1 MPPKQVGGM
10 SQKRIAKELADLKKD
25 TPPGVTCAPSRDD
38 SIFEWDATIEGPPDS
53 PYQGYQFKL
62 HITLPPDY
70 PFRPPKVVFLTKIY
84 HANVNTQGGICL
96 DILKNQWSPALSIL
110 KVMLS
115 VASLLAD
122 PNPHDPLM
130 PDIAQTYLKNRKE
143 HDKIAKEWT
152 TKYAIPIPN
161 NSTPSSSSTSTS
173 TSTEK
178 KQDDKNKN
186 KKKEVEVL
194 VLD

>member
-1 MPPKQVGGM
+1 MPPKQVAGM
-10 SQKRIAKELADLKKD
+10 SQKRIARELADLKKEQL
-25 TPPGVTCAPSRDD
+25 PPGCTAGPRDE

-53 PYQGYQFKL
+53 PYENGQFNL

-70 PFRPPKVVFLTKIY
+70 PFRPPKVTFKTRIY
-84 HANVNTQGGICL
+84 HANINTQGGICL
-96 DILKNQWSPALSIL
+96 DILKNQWSPALSII
-110 KVMLS
+110 KVLLS

-130 PDIAQTYLKNRKE
+130 PDIAQKFLKNRKE

-152 TKYAIPIPN
+152 QRYA
-161 NSTPSSSSTSTS
+161 TPVVKKPVASSSSATPATDS
-173 TSTEK
+173 K
-178 KQDDKNKN
+178 DDKK

-194 VLD
+194 IID

>member
-10 SQKRIAKELADLKKD
+10 SQKRIAKELTDLKKD
-25 TPPGVTCAPSRDD
+25 TPPGVSCHPTSDD

-53 PYQGYQFKL
+53 PYQGHLFKL

-70 PFRPPKVVFLTKIY
+70 PFRPPKVSFKTKIY
-84 HANVNTQGGICL
+84 HSNVNTQGGICL

-130 PDIAQTYLKNRKE
+130 PDIAQKYLKNRKE

-152 TKYAIPIPN
+152 VKYATPIPTN
-161 NSTPSSSSTSTS
+161 KPTPTPTASTSTS
-173 TSTEK
+173 TTENN
-178 KQDDKNKN
+178 KNKTT